1 MPGVVAIHNGSAVQ
15 EFFVSG
21 GFATIDGANA
31 HVTVAEAVPVETI
44 DGAAVAAGAIP
55 SWLFVSL
62 FLAFALVHFG
72 EAICFEQ
79 NPENCIG
86 L

>member
-44 DGAAVAAGAIP
+44 DGAAVAAGAI
-55 SWLFVSL
+55 SRAFRLFGFCFCPFRRGRL
-62 FLAFALVHFG
+62 F
-72 EAICFEQ
+72 
-79 NPENCIG
+79 
-86 L
+86 

>member
-44 DGAAVAAGAIP
+44 DGAAVAAGA
-55 SWLFVSL
+55 VSDL
-62 FLAFALVHFG
+62 SCDLSSVEFWPGRSF
-72 EAICFEQ
+72 
-79 NPENCIG
+79 
-86 L
+86 